1 MNVFSV
7 IQFNTTT
14 SSERITALIHSVS
27 DRKKDGNSVGAT
39 KSEKFLSVRQKMKDG
54 VLTVVTNETG
64 TISFLSAH

>member
-27 DRKKDGNSVGAT
+27 DRKEDGNSVCAT
-39 KSEKFLSVRQKMKDG
+39 KSEKFLGVRQKMKDG
-54 VLTVVTNETG
+54 ILTVPD
-64 TISFLSAH
+64 